1 MIEIKDLTKRF
12 DGFTAL
18 QELNMTVPQASVY
31 GLVGPNGAG
40 KSTIIRHLT
49 GVYQPDS
56 GEVLVGGAPGI
67 GKSTLLLQICAYL
80 GRTQKILYVSG
91 EESEQ
96 QLKMRADRLRVESDN
111 LYVLSETDLDAIL
124 EAFEAALK
132 KTDLSGKNQLILLGD
147 YIDYGPDGR
156 AVLEKVRALQ
166 EKYGSEKVIALMGN
180 HEKALLDWLEEYAD
194 VNRHIGSVEQ
204 YLSLIHI

>member
-1 MIEIKDLTKRF
+1 MKRYMMS
-12 DGFTAL
+12 DIHGF
-18 QELNMTVPQASVY
+18 
-31 GLVGPNGAG
+31 
-40 KSTIIRHLT
+40 
-49 GVYQPDS
+49 
-56 GEVLVGGAPGI
+56 
-67 GKSTLLLQICAYL
+67 
-80 GRTQKILYVSG
+80 
-91 EESEQ
+91 
-96 QLKMRADRLRVESDN
+96 
-111 LYVLSETDLDAIL
+111 L

-204 YLSLIHI
+204 YRSRACAYFKANGFRTLPDLKKLDAEYQTLSSEKNRFYTRYKKAQIELRELRTAQQNVEAFFRKEERSHAVPQQEVK